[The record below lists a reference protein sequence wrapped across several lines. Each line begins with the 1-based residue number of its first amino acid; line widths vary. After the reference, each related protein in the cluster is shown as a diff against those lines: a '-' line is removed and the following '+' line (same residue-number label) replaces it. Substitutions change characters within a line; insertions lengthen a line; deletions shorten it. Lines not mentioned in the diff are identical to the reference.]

1 MNEFKIGDKVRLRDD
16 LEVGEYYG
24 EIKFLSGMK
33 ELQGKELTID
43 CIDKD
48 GDYTL
53 KEGCYYYYSEEMLEK
68 VFSDGDLLEFA
79 LDKLNIAKEE
89 LEKELREEYEKNKID
104 KQVVE
109 SISKRYRD
117 FENYC
122 NGKCCDDCDVE
133 KFLKR
138 NNMKEVS
145 AGNCI
150 LIYEHLFNKEGE

>member
-16 LEVGEYYG
+16 LEEGEVYG
-24 EIKFLSGMK
+24 RLTFLSGMK
-33 ELQGKELTID
+33 ELQGKELIID
-43 CIDKD
+43 YIDKD
-48 GDYTL
+48 GDYTFE
-53 KEGCYYYYSEEMLEK
+53 EGNYYCSEEMLEK

-79 LDKLNIAKEE
+79 LGKLNIAKEE
-89 LEKELREEYEKNKID
+89 LEKELREEYEKNKTE
-104 KQVVE
+104 KQIVE
-109 SISKRYRD
+109 NISKRYRD

>member
-16 LEVGEYYG
+16 LEEGEVYG
-24 EIKFLSGMK
+24 GVTFLSGMK

-43 CIDKD
+43 YIDKD
-48 GDYTL
+48 GDYTFE
-53 KEGCYYYYSEEMLEK
+53 EGNYYCSEEMLEK

-79 LDKLNIAKEE
+79 LGKLNIAKEE

-109 SISKRYRD
+109 HMKKRYND
-117 FENYC
+117 LESNCSKTEC
-122 NGKCCDDCDVE
+122 NTCEVY
-133 KFLKR
+133 KFKKR
-138 NNMKEVS
+138 NGIG

-150 LIYEHLFNKEGE
+150 LVYEYLFNK

>member
-16 LEVGEYYG
+16 LEEGEVYG
-24 EIKFLSGMK
+24 ALTFLSGMK

-43 CIDKD
+43 YIDKD
-48 GDYTL
+48 GDYTFE
-53 KEGCYYYYSEEMLEK
+53 EGNYYCSEEMLEK

-79 LDKLNIAKEE
+79 LGKLNIAKEE
-89 LEKELREEYEKNKID
+89 LEKELREEYEKNKTE
-104 KQVVE
+104 KQIVE
-109 SISKRYRD
+109 NISKRYRD

>member
-16 LEVGEYYG
+16 LEEGEVYG
-24 EIKFLSGMK
+24 RLTFLSGMK

-43 CIDKD
+43 YIDKD
-48 GDYTL
+48 GDYTFE
-53 KEGCYYYYSEEMLEK
+53 EGNYYCSEEMLEK

-79 LDKLNIAKEE
+79 LGKLNIAKEE
-89 LEKELREEYEKNKID
+89 LEKELREEYEKNKTE
-104 KQVVE
+104 KQIVE
-109 SISKRYRD
+109 NISKRYRD

-150 LIYEHLFNKEGE
+150 LVYEYLFNK

>member
-16 LEVGEYYG
+16 LEEGEVYG
-24 EIKFLSGMK
+24 GLTFLSGMK

-43 CIDKD
+43 YIDKD
-48 GDYTL
+48 GDYTFE
-53 KEGCYYYYSEEMLEK
+53 EGNYYCSEEMLEK

-79 LDKLNIAKEE
+79 LGKLNIAKEE

-109 SISKRYRD
+109 HMKKRYNDLERHCSKT
-117 FENYC
+117 EC
-122 NGKCCDDCDVE
+122 STCDVY
-133 KFLKR
+133 KFKKR
-138 NNMKEVS
+138 NGIG

-150 LIYEHLFNKEGE
+150 LVYEYLFNK

>member
-43 CIDKD
+43 YIDKD
-48 GDYTL
+48 GDYTFE
-53 KEGCYYYYSEEMLEK
+53 EGNYYCSEEMLEK

-79 LDKLNIAKEE
+79 LGKLNIAKEE
-89 LEKELREEYEKNKID
+89 LEKELREEYEKNKTE
-104 KQVVE
+104 KQIVE
-109 SISKRYRD
+109 NISKRYRD

>member
-1 MNEFKIGDKVRLRDD
+1 MSKFKIGDKVRLRDD
-16 LEVGEYYG
+16 LEEGKVYG
-24 EIKFLSGMK
+24 GVTFLSGMK

-43 CIDKD
+43 YIDKD
-48 GDYTL
+48 DDYTFE
-53 KEGCYYYYSEEMLEK
+53 EGNYYCSEEMLEK

-79 LDKLNIAKEE
+79 LGKLNIAKEE

-104 KQVVE
+104 KQIVE
-109 SISKRYRD
+109 NISKRYRD

>member
-16 LEVGEYYG
+16 LEEREVYG
-24 EIKFLSGMK
+24 RITFLSGMK

-43 CIDKD
+43 YIDKD
-48 GDYTL
+48 GDYTFE
-53 KEGCYYYYSEEMLEK
+53 EGNYYCSEEMLEK

-79 LDKLNIAKEE
+79 LGKLNIAKEE
-89 LEKELREEYEKNKID
+89 LEKELREEYEKNKTE
-104 KQVVE
+104 KQIVE
-109 SISKRYRD
+109 NISKRYRD

>member
-16 LEVGEYYG
+16 LEEGEVYG
-24 EIKFLSGMK
+24 RLTFLSGMK

-43 CIDKD
+43 YIDKD
-48 GDYTL
+48 GDYTFE
-53 KEGCYYYYSEEMLEK
+53 EGNYYCSEEMLEK

-79 LDKLNIAKEE
+79 LGKLNIAKEE
-89 LEKELREEYEKNKID
+89 LRDELKEEYEKNKTE
-104 KQVVE
+104 KQIVE
-109 SISKRYRD
+109 NISKRYRD

>member
-16 LEVGEYYG
+16 LEEGEVYG
-24 EIKFLSGMK
+24 GLTFLSGMK

-43 CIDKD
+43 YIDKD
-48 GDYTL
+48 GDYTFE
-53 KEGCYYYYSEEMLEK
+53 EGNYYCSEEMLEK

-79 LDKLNIAKEE
+79 LGKLNIAKEE

-104 KQVVE
+104 KQIVE
-109 SISKRYRD
+109 NISKRYRD

>member
-16 LEVGEYYG
+16 LEEGEVYG
-24 EIKFLSGMK
+24 RLTFLSGMK

-43 CIDKD
+43 YIDKD
-48 GDYTL
+48 GDYTFE
-53 KEGCYYYYSEEMLEK
+53 EGNYYCSEEMLEK

-79 LDKLNIAKEE
+79 LSKLNIAKEE

-109 SISKRYRD
+109 NISKRYRD

>member
-16 LEVGEYYG
+16 LEEGEVCG
-24 EIKFLSGMK
+24 GLTFLSGMK

-43 CIDKD
+43 YIDKD
-48 GDYTL
+48 GDYTFE
-53 KEGCYYYYSEEMLEK
+53 EGNYYCSEEMLEK

-79 LDKLNIAKEE
+79 LGKLNIAKEE
-89 LEKELREEYEKNKID
+89 LEKELREEYEKNKTE
-104 KQVVE
+104 KQIVE
-109 SISKRYRD
+109 NISKRYRD

>member
-16 LEVGEYYG
+16 LELGKYYG
-24 EIKFLSGMK
+24 GIRFLSGMK

-43 CIDKD
+43 YIDKD
-48 GDYTL
+48 DDYTFE
-53 KEGCYYYYSEEMLEK
+53 EGNYYCSEEMLEK

-79 LDKLNIAKEE
+79 LGKLNIAKEE
-89 LEKELREEYEKNKID
+89 LEKELREEYEKNKTE
-104 KQVVE
+104 KQIVE
-109 SISKRYRD
+109 NISKRYRD

>member
-16 LEVGEYYG
+16 LEEGEVYG
-24 EIKFLSGMK
+24 RLTFLSGMK

-43 CIDKD
+43 YIDKD
-48 GDYTL
+48 GDYTFE
-53 KEGCYYYYSEEMLEK
+53 EGNYYCSEEMLEK

-79 LDKLNIAKEE
+79 LGKLNIAKEE

-109 SISKRYRD
+109 NISKRYRD

-150 LIYEHLFNKEGE
+150 LIYEYLFNK

>member
-16 LEVGEYYG
+16 LELGKYYG
-24 EIKFLSGMK
+24 GIRFLSGMK

-43 CIDKD
+43 YIDKD
-48 GDYTL
+48 DDYTFE
-53 KEGCYYYYSEEMLEK
+53 EGNYYCSEEMLEK

-79 LDKLNIAKEE
+79 LGKLNIAKEE
-89 LEKELREEYEKNKID
+89 LEKELREEYEKNKTE
-104 KQVVE
+104 KQIVE
-109 SISKRYRD
+109 NISKRYRD

-150 LIYEHLFNKEGE
+150 LVYEYLFNK

>member
-16 LEVGEYYG
+16 LEEGEVYG
-24 EIKFLSGMK
+24 RLTFLSGMK

-43 CIDKD
+43 YIDKD
-48 GDYTL
+48 GDYTFE
-53 KEGCYYYYSEEMLEK
+53 EGNYYCSEEMLEK

-79 LDKLNIAKEE
+79 LGKLNIAKEE

-104 KQVVE
+104 KQVIE
-109 SISKRYRD
+109 NISKRYRD

-150 LIYEHLFNKEGE
+150 LVYEYLFNK

>member
-16 LEVGEYYG
+16 LEGGEVYG
-24 EIKFLSGMK
+24 GVTFLSGMK

-43 CIDKD
+43 YIDKD
-48 GDYTL
+48 GDYTFE
-53 KEGCYYYYSEEMLEK
+53 EGNYYCSEEMLEK

-79 LDKLNIAKEE
+79 LGKLNIAKEE
-89 LEKELREEYEKNKID
+89 LEKELREEYEKNKTE
-104 KQVVE
+104 KQIVE
-109 SISKRYRD
+109 NISKRYRD

-150 LIYEHLFNKEGE
+150 LIYEHLFKK

>member
-1 MNEFKIGDKVRLRDD
+1 MNEFKIGDKVRLRGD
-16 LEVGEYYG
+16 LEVGEVYG
-24 EIKFLSGMK
+24 ALTFLSGMK

-43 CIDKD
+43 YIDKD
-48 GDYTL
+48 GDYTFE
-53 KEGCYYYYSEEMLEK
+53 EGNYYCSEEMLEK

-79 LDKLNIAKEE
+79 LGKLNIAKEE
-89 LEKELREEYEKNKID
+89 LEKELREEYEKNKTE
-104 KQVVE
+104 KQIVE
-109 SISKRYRD
+109 NISKRYRD

-122 NGKCCDDCDVE
+122 NGKCCNDCDVE

>member
-16 LEVGEYYG
+16 LEEGEVYG
-24 EIKFLSGMK
+24 GIKFLSGMK

-43 CIDKD
+43 YIDKD
-48 GDYTL
+48 GDYTFE
-53 KEGCYYYYSEEMLEK
+53 EGNYYCSEEMLEK

-79 LDKLNIAKEE
+79 LGKLNIAKEE

-109 SISKRYRD
+109 HMKKRYND
-117 FENYC
+117 LESYC
-122 NGKCCDDCDVE
+122 SKTECNTCDVY
-133 KFLKR
+133 KFKKR
-138 NNMKEVS
+138 NGIG

-150 LIYEHLFNKEGE
+150 LVYEYLFNK

>member
-16 LEVGEYYG
+16 LEEGEVYG
-24 EIKFLSGMK
+24 RLTFLSGMK

-43 CIDKD
+43 YIDKD
-48 GDYTL
+48 GDYTFE
-53 KEGCYYYYSEEMLEK
+53 EGNYYCSEEMLEK

-79 LDKLNIAKEE
+79 LGKLNIAKEE

-104 KQVVE
+104 KQVIE
-109 SISKRYRD
+109 NISKRYRD

-150 LIYEHLFNKEGE
+150 LIYEHLFKK

>member
-1 MNEFKIGDKVRLRDD
+1 MNEFKIGDKVRLRDN
-16 LEVGEYYG
+16 LEEGEVYG
-24 EIKFLSGMK
+24 RLTFLSGMK

-43 CIDKD
+43 YIDKD
-48 GDYTL
+48 GDYTFE
-53 KEGCYYYYSEEMLEK
+53 EGNYYCSEEMLEK

-79 LDKLNIAKEE
+79 LGKLNIAKEE

-104 KQVVE
+104 KQVIE
-109 SISKRYRD
+109 NISKRYRD

-150 LIYEHLFNKEGE
+150 LIYEHLFKK